1 MRAIFTAVIRRTV
14 CATLLP
20 MRPLFTIHAGEYLV
34 GLHVQK
40 SLKLNAWIP
49 AKDIGVD
56 LLVTDSENLGAVS
69 LQVKYGKDF
78 LPEMKAELRKSLR
91 CFSWFTLN
99 MAKLAASPAE
109 FWVFV
114 PPGFKSDNPDFV
126 VIPTVELQRRMT
138 EIHGSDSGTLQS
150 YFCSTETDRCWEAR
164 GLGSTDKMQ
173 IADGTFKNP
182 ARDFTKY
189 LNEDG
194 WAAVANKLES

>member
-1 MRAIFTAVIRRTV
+1 
-14 CATLLP
+14 

-49 AKDIGVD
+49 AKDIGID
-56 LLVTDSENLGAVS
+56 LLVTDSKNLHAVS

-114 PPGFKSDNPDFV
+114 LQGFKSDNPDFV
-126 VIPTVELQRRMT
+126 VIPTVELQQR
-138 EIHGSDSGTLQS
+138 IADIQASDSGTLQI
-150 YFCSTETDRCWEAR
+150 YFCSTETNQCWEAR
-164 GLGSTDKMQ
+164 GLGNNDKMQ
-173 IADGTFKNP
+173 IAKGTYENSG
-182 ARDFTKY
+182 RDFTKY
-189 LNEDG
+189 LNGNG
-194 WAAVANKLES
+194 WSILTKKLTA